1 MPDLSIPEL
10 WNAFRRGE
18 RFAFQQIYQLYA
30 KDLISY
36 GSKVT
41 SDVRLI
47 EDSIHD
53 LFIELW
59 QSRSNLSETDSIKF
73 YLFRSLRNKINH
85 AQRKDVFFGFTN
97 IDNVHAR
104 PDNYVIENDLI
115 EKERKELLLRRLHK
129 SYGRLSPRQQQAI
142 DLRFRNHFS
151 NEEVARIMGI
161 NYQSACKF
169 IYSAL
174 KVLRETV
181 HLVFAVLWMGGSS
194 LAAQPLEV
202 ATLFT

>member
-18 RFAFQQIYQLYA
+18 RFAFQQIYKLYA

-41 SDVRLI
+41 TDVRLI

-53 LFIELW
+53 LFLELW

-73 YLFRSLRNKINH
+73 YLFRSLRNKINR
-85 AQRKDVFFGFTN
+85 AQRKDVFFGFTD
-97 IDNVHAR
+97 IDNVHSR
-104 PDNYVIENDLI
+104 SDNYVIENDLI
-115 EKERKELLLRRLHK
+115 EKEGKELLLRRLKK
-129 SYGRLSPRQQQAI
+129 SYERLTPRQQQAI
-142 DLRFRNHFS
+142 DLRFRHHFS
-151 NEEVARIMGI
+151 NEEIAHIMGI

-169 IYSAL
+169 IYTAL
-174 KVLRETV
+174 KTLRETV
-181 HLVFAVLWMGGSS
+181 YLLSAALWAGHFTAKSWEIYGMFA
-194 LAAQPLEV
+194 
-202 ATLFT
+202 